1 MPIPLMPKATAVWLL
16 ENTTL
21 TFDQIAD
28 FCDFHVLEVQA
39 LADGEFSIVGIDP
52 IATEQLT
59 WEEIEKASQDPTYR
73 MALKQSVAPKD
84 RRTTGPKYTPLNK
97 RQDKPDA
104 VSWLLKQ
111 HPELTDNQII
121 KLVGTTKTTID
132 KIRHR
137 SHWNMSNLKPRSP
150 VDLGICKQKDLDA
163 ILNRIKDKE
172 EAAQKS
178 LERKARMQ
186 EKKKAKPVAKKE
198 KVAKKV
204 APKKESA
211 KKESVKKAPTKK
223 KAPSKAAPKK
233 KVTKSKKA

>member
-1 MPIPLMPKATAVWLL
+1 MPIPLVPKATAVWLL

-21 TFDQIAD
+21 TFEQIAD

-59 WEEIEKASQDPTYR
+59 WEEIEKASQDPVYR
-73 MALKQSVAPKD
+73 MLLKQSVAPKD

-178 LERKARMQ
+178 LERKARLQ

-198 KVAKKV
+198 ETAKKA
-204 APKKESA
+204 APKKEPL
-211 KKESVKKAPTKK
+211 KKKAALKEVAVKKAPTKR
-223 KAPSKAAPKK
+223 

>member
-1 MPIPLMPKATAVWLL
+1 
-16 ENTTL
+16 
-21 TFDQIAD
+21 
-28 FCDFHVLEVQA
+28 
-39 LADGEFSIVGIDP
+39 VGIDP

-204 APKKESA
+204 APKKEPA

-223 KAPSKAAPKK
+223 KEAPKK

>member
-73 MALKQSVAPKD
+73 MMLRQSVAPKD

-121 KLVGTTKTTID
+121 KLVGTTKTTIE

-150 VDLGICKQKDLDA
+150 VELGICKQKDLDA
-163 ILNRIKDKE
+163 VLDRIKAKE
-172 EAAQKS
+172 ETAQKS
-178 LERKARMQ
+178 LERKARLA
-186 EKKKAKPVAKKE
+186 EKKKARPVVKKE
-198 KVAKKV
+198 KAVKKSTSKKTPAQKKA
-204 APKKESA
+204 APKKSA
-211 KKESVKKAPTKK
+211 VNKA
-223 KAPSKAAPKK
+223 APKAAPKK

>member
-21 TFDQIAD
+21 TFEQIAD

-52 IATEQLT
+52 VSTEQIT
-59 WEEIEKASQDPTYR
+59 WEEIEKASQDASYR
-73 MALKQSVAPKD
+73 MVLRETVSQKD

-104 VSWLLKQ
+104 VSWLLKH

-163 ILNRIKDKE
+163 VLDRIKSKE
-172 EAAQKS
+172 LAAQKS
-178 LERKARMQ
+178 LERKERLL
-186 EKKKAKPVAKKE
+186 EKKKEKPAVKKE
-198 KVAKKV
+198 KAVKKASTKKES
-204 APKKESA
+204 APKKE
-211 KKESVKKAPTKK
+211 APK
-223 KAPSKAAPKK
+223 KAAPKK
-233 KVTKSKKA
+233 APAKKKATKPKKA

>member
-21 TFDQIAD
+21 TFEQIAD

-39 LADGEFSIVGIDP
+39 LADGEISIVGIDP

-59 WEEIEKASQDPTYR
+59 WEEIEKASQDPVYR
-73 MALKQSVAPKD
+73 MLLKQSVAPKD

-178 LERKARMQ
+178 LERKARLQ

-198 KVAKKV
+198 ETAKKS
-204 APKKESA
+204 APKKEPL
-211 KKESVKKAPTKK
+211 KKKAALKEVAVKKAPT
-223 KAPSKAAPKK
+223 KK